1 MKDSKKLQYSTL
13 FKALWLGQ
21 SFPTKSHHSPPYPNQ
36 TASFRVDW
44 RVSLLV
50 LGYRTL
56 AVVMVVPY
64 PLGLSEV
71 YGTIHRL
78 WICFDHSH
86 SFGCVVVPFPLQR
99 NCSEAMN
106 YHHLWVLQ
114 RERVSTRRNAE
125 VRQADR
131 HTIEG
136 RQDENHTIWCNTKA
150 DLNILISGIL
160 WLMQL
165 TGAEWNNGKY
175 TSASSESQWPGK
187 NLSMG
192 NFAWSWW
199 MV

>member
-1 MKDSKKLQYSTL
+1 MRSEELRMMKDSKKLQYSTL

-50 LGYRTL
+50 LSYRTL
-56 AVVMVVPY
+56 AFVMVVPY

-86 SFGCVVVPFPLQR
+86 SSGCVVVPFPLQR

-125 VRQADR
+125 VRQAYNWRTSRWKSDNLNQFGA
-131 HTIEG
+131 IQ
-136 RQDENHTIWCNTKA
+136 RQIWIFWS
-150 DLNILISGIL
+150 L
-160 WLMQL
+160 
-165 TGAEWNNGKY
+165 
-175 TSASSESQWPGK
+175 ASFG
-187 NLSMG
+187 
-192 NFAWSWW
+192 
-199 MV
+199 